1 MTVGPIEAGLLVF
14 VDSMAIINASALFF
28 TALLSFSALILAIV
42 ACAGSTSNYNPINKI
57 FVAQLNLKN
66 LNTEKVFGQVSGE
79 DSKLELPAFINIGLW
94 SYCVADGSGS
104 VKSCTSPSGIQKFN
118 LKEMLTKNVDDNK
131 VVNMIDSMA
140 KVVLPENLQDKM
152 GYYNNLVKCTFIT
165 LLIAICLLFLDLV
178 VNIVR
183 WIIHARLLNWIGRF
197 LASIAFTSLI
207 ISAGTSTGTYVYI
220 RHLLGETYDDYGI
233 KLSLGR
239 VFLALIWAAV
249 GAALFNSILWGIVR
263 ARRGYYSGSPMPS
276 EEKPLI

>member
-1 MTVGPIEAGLLVF
+1 
-14 VDSMAIINASALFF
+14 MAMINASALFF

-42 ACAGSTSNYNPINKI
+42 ACAGSTTNYNPINKI

-66 LNTEKVFGQVSGE
+66 INAEKVFSKVSS
-79 DSKLELPAFINIGLW
+79 DNELKIPAFINIGLW
-94 SYCVADGSGS
+94 SYCVANSDGA
-104 VKSCTSPSGIQKFN
+104 VKYCTSPNGIQQFD
-118 LKEMLTKNVDDNK
+118 LKKMLTDSIDNNK
-131 VVNMIDSMA
+131 VANMADSIA
-140 KVVLPENLQDKM
+140 KIILPDSLQDKM
-152 GYYNNLVKCTFIT
+152 GYYNNLVKCMFIT
-165 LLIAICLLFLDLV
+165 LLIGICALFLDLV

-183 WIIHARLLNWIGRF
+183 WIVHARLLNWFGRF

-220 RHLLGETYDDYGI
+220 RHLLKEDYDDYGI

-239 VFLALIWAAV
+239 VFLALIWATV

-263 ARRGYYSGSPMPS
+263 SRRRYYPGSPMPS

>member
-1 MTVGPIEAGLLVF
+1 
-14 VDSMAIINASALFF
+14 MAIINASALFF

-66 LNTEKVFGQVSGE
+66 LNIEKVFGQVSGGK

-94 SYCVADGSGS
+94 SYCVADGGGS

-118 LKEMLTKNVDDNK
+118 LEQMLTKNVDDNK
-131 VVNMIDSMA
+131 ALNMIDSMA
-140 KVVLPENLQDKM
+140 KLVLPENLQDKM

-165 LLIAICLLFLDLV
+165 LLIGICLLFLDLV

-220 RHLLGETYDDYGI
+220 RHLLGESYDDYGI

-249 GAALFNSILWGIVR
+249 GSALFNSILWGIVR